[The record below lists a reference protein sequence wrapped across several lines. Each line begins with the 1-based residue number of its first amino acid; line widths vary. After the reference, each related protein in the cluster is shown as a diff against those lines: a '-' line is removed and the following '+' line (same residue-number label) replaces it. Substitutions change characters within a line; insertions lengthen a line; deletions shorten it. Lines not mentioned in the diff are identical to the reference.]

1 MVVRCSDVLRLSLET
16 ARWKACSGVG
26 RFMLPRQRDPGL
38 HAAAERRRRR
48 RFSTHAAAA
57 VFKRRIGVERLFT
70 PNAPFRDFSK
80 MIFVENPTFRISL
93 SENNIFNHFYTSSRY
108 RLLRHFLSQDFLR
121 SSDATL

>member
-1 MVVRCSDVLRLSLET
+1 M
-16 ARWKACSGVG
+16 
-26 RFMLPRQRDPGL
+26 PGL

-80 MIFVENPTFRISL
+80 IIFVQNPTFRISL
-93 SENNIFNHFYTSSRY
+93 SENNIFNYELFYEH
-108 RLLRHFLSQDFLR
+108 RL
-121 SSDATL
+121 